1 MDFLFDG
8 DIFDELVFE
17 AGVAVSSV
25 APSAGVPPYARAKRS
40 KINPIRIPAISM
52 QVIRRAREEREEFLV
67 L

>member
-17 AGVAVSSV
+17 AAAVSFI
-25 APSAGVPPYARAKRS
+25 APAGGVPPYARAK
-40 KINPIRIPAISM
+40 KAKPIYTPAISM